1 MARRDSHRSSADS
14 APADTGETC
23 ALSDRF
29 VSDWE
34 GDMALQMLK
43 CALIGLTLGAAAF
56 SGPSEAEPT
65 ESNRPNILVIMADD
79 IGYRN
84 ISADKIAG

>member
-1 MARRDSHRSSADS
+1 
-14 APADTGETC
+14 
-23 ALSDRF
+23 
-29 VSDWE
+29 
-34 GDMALQMLK
+34 MALQMLK